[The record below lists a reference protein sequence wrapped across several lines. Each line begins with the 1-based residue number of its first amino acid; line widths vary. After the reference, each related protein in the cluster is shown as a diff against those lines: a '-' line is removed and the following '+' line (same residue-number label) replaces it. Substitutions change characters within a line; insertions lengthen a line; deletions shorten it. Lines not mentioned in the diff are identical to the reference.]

1 MRAVSP
7 AKKVVKENAWGRP
20 EESIRAV
27 FIIEQDDVGRTNH
40 DYLGYRRGI
49 YKYSQADVGKR
60 IETVR
65 IPNDPAYFSWYFL
78 D

>member
-1 MRAVSP
+1 MKCVQP
-7 AKKVVKENAWGRP
+7 AKTVTKDNAWGHP
-20 EESIRAV
+20 EQSIRAR

-40 DYLGYRRGI
+40 DYLGHRRGTH
-49 YKYSQADVGKR
+49 KYSQADVGKR

>member
-1 MRAVSP
+1 MKCVQP
-7 AKKVVKENAWGRP
+7 AKTVTKDNAWGRP
-20 EESIRAV
+20 EQSIRTR

-40 DYLGYRRGI
+40 DYLGYRRGVH
-49 YKYSQADVGKR
+49 KYSQADVGKR

-65 IPNDPAYFSWYFL
+65 IPNDPTYFSWYFL